1 MTQALD
7 GLRAIDMKHGKAPV
21 NPVHTVPVAD
31 SLVRRFLTLGR
42 PVPVVILRFLD
53 RVHGPQPGQS
63 TEDFTRDK
71 LARDIHGGRDFRSLP
86 TPAKHNVLN
95 HEQAIGQ
102 NHPYQRAGL
111 DFAQARYILMGSYQ
125 ALGNASMYPQ
135 DVRDGLTDFVS
146 ALEKDLSDSAK
157 RNGFYYEYSKQLN
170 SLRDEVLAKDK
181 INTAVRTLQVRENV
195 KLKRRTSGISGTR
208 SAAAQ

>member
-7 GLRAIDMKHGKAPV
+7 GLRAIDMKHGKVPV
-21 NPVHTVPVAD
+21 NPVRSVPVAH
-31 SLVRRFLTLGR
+31 SLVRRFHTLGR

-63 TEDFTRDK
+63 TEDYTRDK
-71 LARDIHGGRDFRSLP
+71 LARDLHGRDFHSLP

-95 HEQAIGQ
+95 HEQGLGQ

-125 ALGNASMYPQ
+125 ALGNASIYPQ
-135 DVRDGLTDFVS
+135 DVRDGLTDFAN
-146 ALEKDLSDSAK
+146 ALEYDISTSAK
-157 RNGFYYEYSKQLN
+157 LNGFYYAYSKQLN
-170 SLRDEVLAKDK
+170 SLRDEILRKDK
-181 INTAVRTLQVRENV
+181 INTAVRTLQVRENG
-195 KLKRRTSGISGTR
+195 KLKRRTSGISGAR
-208 SAAAQ
+208 STAAH